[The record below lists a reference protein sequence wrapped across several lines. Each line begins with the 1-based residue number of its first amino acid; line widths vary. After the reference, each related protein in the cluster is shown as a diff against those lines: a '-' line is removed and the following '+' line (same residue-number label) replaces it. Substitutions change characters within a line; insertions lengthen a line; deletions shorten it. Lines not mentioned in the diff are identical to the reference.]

1 MTSYT
6 AIPNGD
12 IDQDSPITQPLMTAL
27 RDNPIAIA
35 EGDAS
40 VPASLFPTVL
50 LGTITTTSGTT
61 QTLSGLDLTPY
72 RFIIAVINGVSGSVN
87 SFTITIGGADIGATT
102 PQNSS
107 QTGMAFFDLGIGVA
121 FSVTGRITD
130 TSLGGTTGD
139 DGSGSRGNTHTI
151 TTASTSI
158 SVVLSGGTAFDAGS
172 IRIYGVK

>member
-1 MTSYT
+1 MTSYV

-40 VPASLFPTVL
+40 VPLGLFPTVL

-72 RFIIAVINGVSGSVN
+72 RFIIAVINGVSASP
-87 SFTITIGGADIGATT
+87 SFSIAIGGADIGALT
-102 PQNSS
+102 PSGGN
-107 QTGMAFFDLGIGVA
+107 QTGMAFFDLGIGVV

-130 TSLGGTTGD
+130 TSIGGITGD

-158 SVVLSGGTAFDAGS
+158 SVVLTVGTAFDAGS
-172 IRIYGVK
+172 VRIYGVK

>member
-1 MTSYT
+1 MTSYV

-40 VPASLFPTVL
+40 VPLGLFPTVL

-72 RFIIAVINGVSGSVN
+72 RFIIAVINGVSGSGG
-87 SFTITIGGADIGATT
+87 SASIAIGGADIGAAT
-102 PQNSS
+102 PTSGN

-130 TSLGGTTGD
+130 TSIGGISGD

-158 SVVLSGGTAFDAGS
+158 SVVLFSGTAFDAGS
-172 IRIYGVK
+172 VRIYGVK

>member
-40 VPASLFPTVL
+40 VPANLFPTVL
-50 LGTITTTSGTT
+50 LGTLDTTSGSSV
-61 QTLSGLDLTPY
+61 TLSGLTLTPY
-72 RFIIAVINGVSGSVN
+72 KCLMFEFRSVSTDNTLSSLRWNSGTGPLLTTTIATATNGFNGSAFVWLSTGAFSSVVGSV
-87 SFTITIGGADIGATT
+87 ALDI
-102 PQNSS
+102 PRSIDS
-107 QTGMAFFDLGIGVA
+107 QPWA
-121 FSVTGRITD
+121 
-130 TSLGGTTGD
+130 GTTG
-139 DGSGSRGNTHTI
+139 I

-158 SVVLSGGTAFDAGS
+158 TIAIAVGTFDAGS